1 MMNDYEQ
8 QLHNA
13 WNRVTYNGAT
23 VRLAVQHPLEWYVGY
38 YTASQKAV
46 ILISDSPVKNVESL
60 KSIAF
65 NCAQRQD
72 GKYALAFILLS
83 KEMEEVYITMC
94 GDIIRFS
101 SVESAPAKAL
111 IQVIG
116 RYKQWI
122 KLLEHQR
129 SALMGA
135 SAQKGLI
142 GELYYLKTRL
152 ESGMNEEEALIG
164 WVGPEGADQ
173 DFQYTDGWHEIKA
186 TGISSSE
193 VGISSIEQLDNDETG
208 ELIIVRIDKCA
219 DEKKGSITL
228 RSMVQSIFPLLHS
241 NYSAFEAYN
250 AKLSKVGYMDLPE
263 YDQQFYYISG
273 KEIYSVDCDFPR
285 LRRASLPSEVTQ
297 CNYSLSIA
305 SIEKWKK

>member
-101 SVESAPAKAL
+101 SIESSPAKAL

>member
-13 WNRVTYNGAT
+13 WNRVTYNGTT

-101 SVESAPAKAL
+101 SVESSPAKAL

-219 DEKKGSITL
+219 DEKKEASLCVLWYNPSFLFYIVITRHL
-228 RSMVQSIFPLLHS
+228 KRSMPNLI
-241 NYSAFEAYN
+241 
-250 AKLSKVGYMDLPE
+250 K
-263 YDQQFYYISG
+263 
-273 KEIYSVDCDFPR
+273 
-285 LRRASLPSEVTQ
+285 
-297 CNYSLSIA
+297 
-305 SIEKWKK
+305 

>member
-193 VGISSIEQLDNDETG
+193 VGISSIAQLDNDETG

>member
-13 WNRVTYNGAT
+13 WNCVTYDGST
-23 VRLAVQHPLEWYVGY
+23 VRLAVKHSLEWYVGY
-38 YTASQKAV
+38 YTESQKAV
-46 ILISDSPVKNVESL
+46 VLISDSPVKNIESL

-101 SVESAPAKAL
+101 SNESSPAKAL

-129 SALMGA
+129 SALMGS

-142 GELYYLKTRL
+142 GELYYLKYCL
-152 ESGMNEEEALIG
+152 ESGMNLEETIVG

-173 DFQYTDGWHEIKA
+173 DFQFSDGWHEVKA

-193 VGISSIEQLDNDETG
+193 IGISSIEQLDNNESG
-208 ELIIVRIDKCA
+208 ELIIIRIDKCA

-228 RSMVQSIFPLLHS
+228 RSMVQSIIPLL
-241 NYSAFEAYN
+241 NNDFSALESYN
-250 AKLSKVGYMDLPE
+250 SKLSKAGYIDLPE
-263 YDQQFYYISG
+263 YDQQYYYIS
-273 KEIYSVDCDFPR
+273 KMETYMVDDAFPR
-285 LRRASLPSEVTQ
+285 LRRTCLPSEVTQ
-297 CNYSLSIA
+297 CNYFLSIS

>member
-8 QLHNA
+8 QLNTA
-13 WNRVTYNGAT
+13 WNCVTYNGAT
-23 VRLAVQHPLEWYVGY
+23 VRLAIQHSLEWYVGY

-46 ILISDSPVKNVESL
+46 VLISDSPIKNVESL

-94 GDIIRFS
+94 SDIIRFS
-101 SVESAPAKAL
+101 STETSSTKAL

-129 SALMGA
+129 NALMGA
-135 SAQKGLI
+135 ATQKGLI
-142 GELYYLKTRL
+142 GELYYLKTCL
-152 ESGMNEEEALIG
+152 ESGMNEEEALNG

-173 DFQYTDGWHEIKA
+173 DFQYIDGWHEIKA

-193 VGISSIEQLDNDETG
+193 VGISSIEQLDNDEAG

-228 RSMVQSIFPLLHS
+228 RSLVQSIFPLLHS
-241 NYSAFEAYN
+241 NYSALEAYN

-263 YDQQFYYISG
+263 YDKQFYYISG
-273 KEIYSVDCDFPR
+273 KEIYTVDGSFPR
-285 LRRASLPSEVTQ
+285 LRRASFPAEVTQ
-297 CNYSLSIA
+297 CNYFLSIA

>member
-13 WNRVTYNGAT
+13 WNCVTYNGST
-23 VRLAVQHPLEWYVGY
+23 VRLPIMHSLEWYVGY
-38 YTASQKAV
+38 YSTSQKAV
-46 ILISDSPVKNVESL
+46 ILISDSPIKNVESL

-101 SVESAPAKAL
+101 STEDSSSKAL
-111 IQVIG
+111 LKVIG

-129 SALMGA
+129 SALLGA
-135 SAQKGLI
+135 SAQKGLM
-142 GELYYLKTRL
+142 GELYYLKKRL
-152 ESGMNEEEALIG
+152 ERGMSVEEAING

-173 DFQYTDGWHEIKA
+173 DFQYSDGWHEIKA
-186 TGISSSE
+186 TGVSSTE
-193 VGISSIEQLDNDETG
+193 VAISSIEQLDNDESG
-208 ELIIVRIDKCA
+208 ELIIVRIDKCSE
-219 DEKKGSITL
+219 EKNGGITL
-228 RSMVQSIFPLLHS
+228 RSMIQSIIPMLDN
-241 NYSAFEAYN
+241 NYSALESYN
-250 AKLSKVGYMDLPE
+250 MKLTQVGYMDLPE
-263 YDQQFYYISG
+263 YDRQCYFIAG
-273 KEIYSVDCDFPR
+273 MEVYSVANGFPR
-285 LRRASLPSEVTQ
+285 LRRADLPTEVTQ

-305 SIEKWKK
+305 SIAEWEK

>member
-101 SVESAPAKAL
+101 SIESSPAKAL

-208 ELIIVRIDKCA
+208 ELIIVRIDKCV

>member
-1 MMNDYEQ
+1 MNDYEQ

-13 WNRVTYNGAT
+13 WNRVTYNGTT

-94 GDIIRFS
+94 GDIICFS
-101 SVESAPAKAL
+101 SVESSPAKAL

-241 NYSAFEAYN
+241 NYSALEAFN
-250 AKLSKVGYMDLPE
+250 AKLNKVGYMDLPE

-273 KEIYSVDCDFPR
+273 KDIYSVDSDFPR
-285 LRRASLPSEVTQ
+285 LRWTYLPSEVTQ

>member
-13 WNRVTYNGAT
+13 WNCVTYNGST
-23 VRLAVQHPLEWYVGY
+23 VRLAVQHSLEWYVGY

-46 ILISDSPVKNVESL
+46 ILLSDSPVKNVESL

-72 GKYALAFILLS
+72 GRYALAFILLS

-101 SVESAPAKAL
+101 SNEKSTAKAL

-129 SALMGA
+129 SALMA
-135 SAQKGLI
+135 SSAQKGLI
-142 GELYYLKTRL
+142 GELCYLKSRL
-152 ESGMNEEEALIG
+152 ESGMNEEDAIDG

-173 DFQYTDGWHEIKA
+173 DFQYPDGWHEIKA
-186 TGISSSE
+186 TGVSSPE
-193 VGISSIEQLDNDETG
+193 VGISSIEQLDNDEPG

-219 DEKKGSITL
+219 DDKKGSITL
-228 RSMVQSIFPLLHS
+228 RTMVQAILPFLNS
-241 NYSAFEAYN
+241 NFSALEAYN
-250 AKLSKVGYMDLPE
+250 AKLSQVGYMDLPE
-263 YDQQFYYISG
+263 YDYQSYYISDM
-273 KEIYSVDCDFPR
+273 EVYSVDSEFPR
-285 LRRASLPSEVTQ
+285 LRRTSVPPEVTQ

>member
-13 WNRVTYNGAT
+13 WNRVTYNGTT

-83 KEMEEVYITMC
+83 KEMEGIYITMC

-193 VGISSIEQLDNDETG
+193 IGISSIEQLDNDETG

-228 RSMVQSIFPLLHS
+228 RSIVQSIFPLLHN
-241 NYSAFEAYN
+241 NYSALEAYN

-273 KEIYSVDCDFPR
+273 KETYAVGCDFPR
-285 LRRASLPSEVTQ
+285 LRRVSLPSEVTQ

>member
-23 VRLAVQHPLEWYVGY
+23 VRLAVQHSLEWHVGY
-38 YTASQKAV
+38 YTTSQKAV
-46 ILISDSPVKNVESL
+46 VLISDSPVKNVESL

-101 SVESAPAKAL
+101 SIESSPAKAL

-152 ESGMNEEEALIG
+152 EAGMNEEDALTG

-193 VGISSIEQLDNDETG
+193 VGITSIEQLDNDETG

-228 RSMVQSIFPLLHS
+228 RSIVQSIFPLLHS
-241 NYSAFEAYN
+241 NYSALEAYN

-273 KEIYSVDCDFPR
+273 KETYAVDCDFPR